1 MSKFDIE
8 NFPTSETAKKM
19 LRRVS
24 PIYGNSYV
32 GKWLYQVM
40 GLEMDEAAAIVK
52 SLRDQNF
59 TQTVT
64 WGIEYQEHKYSIEPD
79 DSLSLEERRARLYRR
94 KTEKYPLN
102 PRRCELYFENG
113 WGMTVDV
120 DETYDYGI
128 LKLSLIS
135 RIPENVV
142 EAIKDFRR
150 IKPSH
155 LSLKL
160 ESKREVDSTV
170 YIGALPSL
178 HRRYTVNPKSAAD
191 ADITAT
197 IYANAKPSVHH
208 RIVANPARP
217 DNPSVSAT
225 IYVNAKPSA
234 HHRIVASPRI
244 KTMNE
249 ARATPRIG
257 GKVGVHKRVTEG
269 VMNNV

>member
-8 NFPTSETAKKM
+8 RFPTSESAKKM

-40 GLEMDEAAAIVK
+40 GLEWDEASAIIK

-59 TQTVT
+59 TQKVT
-64 WGIEYQEHKYSIEPD
+64 WGIEYQEYKYSIEPD

-113 WGMTVDV
+113 WGMVVDV

-128 LKLSLIS
+128 IKLSFVSQIL
-135 RIPENVV
+135 NTVV

-160 ESKREVDSTV
+160 ESRREVDTAIYV
-170 YIGALPSL
+170 GALPSL
-178 HRRYTVNPKSAAD
+178 HRRYVALPKSAEDTVVA
-191 ADITAT
+191 AVYHASVSPSIHQRITAH
-197 IYANAKPSVHH
+197 P
-208 RIVANPARP
+208 RFNP
-217 DNPSVSAT
+217 
-225 IYVNAKPSA
+225 I
-234 HHRIVASPRI
+234 
-244 KTMNE
+244 NE
-249 ARATPRIG
+249 ARATPRVG
-257 GKVGVHKRVTEG
+257 GKVGVHRKVTGG
-269 VMNNV
+269 VMKHV